1 MLHFQNPIRN
11 LGVLLALTYAQEKPS
26 HSKPSPKVQSS
37 QEVSC
42 AIQIIFSAATEEYTS
57 WAKLKTKSSR
67 MTTCIK
73 TSNTQKPLKPA
84 EENKDADE
92 DTESDDEAIA
102 KKDKIQQSNSWNP
115 TSIQMNDSTTR
126 HEVQDQYYKYS
137 VKAAIQCISTGKGQK
152 FKLELYP

>member
-26 HSKPSPKVQSS
+26 HSKPSPKVQRQSS

-42 AIQIIFSAATEEYTS
+42 AMQMIFSAATEEYTS
-57 WAKLKTKSSR
+57 LAKLKTKPSR

-92 DTESDDEAIA
+92 DTESEDEAIA
-102 KKDKIQQSNSWNP
+102 KRTRSNRATVGALHVYKPMIAPPDMRYKI
-115 TSIQMNDSTTR
+115 SIINT
-126 HEVQDQYYKYS
+126 
-137 VKAAIQCISTGKGQK
+137 A
-152 FKLELYP
+152 